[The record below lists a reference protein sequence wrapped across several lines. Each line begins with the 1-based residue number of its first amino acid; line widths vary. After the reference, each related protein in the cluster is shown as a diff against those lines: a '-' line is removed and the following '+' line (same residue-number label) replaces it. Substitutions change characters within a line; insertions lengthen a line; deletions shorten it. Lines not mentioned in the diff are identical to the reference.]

1 MTVGLDARYRLD
13 ELDRVDSP
21 ALLVFPQVI
30 GENIE
35 RAIAL
40 ADAPDGHCLRPH
52 VKTVKCREIVQMAMA
67 RGIHRFKCSTVS
79 EGEML
84 GSVGAREVLL
94 SYQLSAVKAHRWRK
108 LQDLYPAT
116 EFASLVDNETTAR
129 MLADIF
135 ALHPLPVYLDV
146 NVGMDRTGTTP
157 ANVPSLLLHIGTLQG
172 IRIRGLHVYDGHL
185 HDPDP
190 EVRRGYT
197 SKVYAEVDALRR
209 MLAPAFGDLE
219 LVMGGSASFPY
230 YVGKPN
236 TTVSPGTFYLWDAGY
251 ARNIPELPF
260 EPAALILTR
269 IISIVDAHTICLD
282 VGSKAVASDP
292 PQPRVTFPGIA
303 EYSIRLQSEEHLV
316 LTVPDS
322 RVYRVGQA
330 FYAVP
335 WHVCP
340 TVNLYDEMLPV
351 VDGEVGEPWPVVAR
365 RRKLTV

>member
-21 ALLVFPQVI
+21 ALLVFPEVI
-30 GENIE
+30 GENID
-35 RAIAL
+35 RAVAMT
-40 ADAPDGHCLRPH
+40 DTPEGNCLRPH
-52 VKTVKCREIVQMAMA
+52 IKTVKCREIAQMAMA

-79 EGEML
+79 EGELL

-94 SYQLSAVKAHRWRK
+94 NYQLSAVKAHRWRK
-108 LQDLYPAT
+108 LQELYPAT
-116 EFASLVDNETTAR
+116 EFASLVDNETSAR

-135 ALHPLPVYLDV
+135 ALHPLTVYIDV
-146 NVGMDRTGTTP
+146 NVGMDRTGIKP
-157 ANVPSLLLHIGTLQG
+157 ADVESLLLHIGTLKG
-172 IRIRGLHVYDGHL
+172 LHVRGLHVYDGHL

-190 EVRRGYT
+190 EIRRAVT
-197 SKVYAEVDALRR
+197 TRVYEEVDGLRR
-209 MLAPAFGDLE
+209 KLAPAFGELE

-230 YVGKPN
+230 YIGKPN

-269 IISIVDAHTICLD
+269 IISIVDEHTICLD
-282 VGSKAVASDP
+282 VGSKAVAADP
-292 PQPRVTFPGIA
+292 PQPRVVFPGIA
-303 EYSIRLQSEEHLV
+303 EYTIRLQSEEHLV

-322 RVYRVGQA
+322 SSYRVGQA

-340 TVNLYDEMLPV
+340 TVNLYDELLPV
-351 VDGEVGEPWPVVAR
+351 VDGEVGEPWSVAAR
-365 RRKLTV
+365 SRKITI

>member
-13 ELDRVDSP
+13 ALDRVDSP
-21 ALLVFPQVI
+21 ALLVFPEVI
-30 GENIE
+30 GENID
-35 RAIAL
+35 RAIAM
-40 ADAPDGHCLRPH
+40 ADTPDGHCLRPH
-52 VKTVKCREIVQMAMA
+52 VKTVKCREIVRMAMA
-67 RGIHRFKCSTVS
+67 RGIDRFKCSTVS

-94 SYQLSAVKAHRWRK
+94 SYQLSAVKAQRWRQ
-108 LQDLYPAT
+108 LRELYPAT

-129 MLADIF
+129 MLADLF
-135 ALHPLPVYLDV
+135 ALHPLPVYVDV
-146 NVGMDRTGTTP
+146 NVGMDRTGIAP
-157 ANVPSLLLHIGTLQG
+157 AAVPSLLPYIGALEG
-172 IRIRGLHVYDGHL
+172 IRVRGLHVYDGHL

-197 SKVYAEVDALRR
+197 SKVYAAVDALRKE
-209 MLAPAFGDLE
+209 LAPAFGELE

-230 YVGKPN
+230 YIGKPN

-269 IISIVDAHTICLD
+269 IISIVDACTICLD
-282 VGSKAVASDP
+282 VGSKAVAADP
-292 PQPRVTFPGIA
+292 PQPRVVFPGIA
-303 EYSIRLQSEEHLV
+303 DYTIRLQSEEHLV

-322 RVYRVGQA
+322 GVYRVGQA

-340 TVNLYDEMLPV
+340 TVTLYDELLPV
-351 VDGEVGEPWPVVAR
+351 VNGEVGEAWQVVAR
-365 RRKLTV
+365 SRKITV